1 MTKLSDRLQLIA
13 DQIQKGE
20 TMADI
25 GTDHGFLPIYLR
37 EEDICP
43 QVIMTDISE
52 PSLQKAKGYAGAFQ
66 FGSEMDFRAG
76 NGLQVLESGEV
87 DTVVIAGMGGI
98 LMTEILGDDIAKSRS
113 FKRFV
118 FQPRN
123 HAEILRWWLTKNGFI
138 ITDNL
143 LVREGKFIC
152 EIIVAEPGNTDAAQE
167 DTDGHDVQD
176 RKSCNILEK
185 SCGIPPENDIC
196 WILPDDLGNNDPDLR
211 REYIRRL
218 QHTEEKILAGMKKS
232 KETDEEAMRCVE
244 ERIEYL
250 KGV

>member
-113 FKRFV
+113 FKRFI

-123 HAEILRWWLTKNGFI
+123 HSEILRRWLTKNCFI

-152 EIIVAEPGNTDAAQE
+152 EIIVARPADAAVE
-167 DTDGHDVQD
+167 
-176 RKSCNILEK
+176 

-196 WILPDDLGNNDPDLR
+196 WILPDNLGANDPDLR

>member
-87 DTVVIAGMGGI
+87 DNVVIAGMGGI

-123 HAEILRWWLTKNGFI
+123 HSEILRWWLTKNGFI

-152 EIIVAEPGNTDAAQE
+152 EIIVARPADTDAAQE
-167 DTDGHDVQD
+167 DTDYRDEPDG
-176 RKSCNILEK
+176 K

-196 WILPDDLGNNDPDLR
+196 WILPDDLGANDPDLR
-211 REYIRRL
+211 REYIQRL